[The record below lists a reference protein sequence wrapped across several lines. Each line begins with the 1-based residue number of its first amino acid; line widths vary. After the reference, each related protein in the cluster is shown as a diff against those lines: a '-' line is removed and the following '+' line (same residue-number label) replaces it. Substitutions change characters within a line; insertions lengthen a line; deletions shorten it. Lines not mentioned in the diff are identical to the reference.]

1 MSNRFREHLEPDN
14 KMTSLP
20 RRMICHVPLE
30 EVQGYKE
37 KLDAIVEIGGY
48 SHVGKMTLVPMESFE
63 KVSLQ
68 DAIRKLSLLRNQFPI
83 IHLYFQQVGLKP
95 ELDKLLLQA
104 DQIVFWEDNPERNQ
118 KKKN

>member
-14 KMTSLP
+14 KMMSLP

-48 SHVGKMTLVPMESFE
+48 S
-63 KVSLQ
+63 
-68 DAIRKLSLLRNQFPI
+68 RNNF
-83 IHLYFQQVGLKP
+83 V
-95 ELDKLLLQA
+95 
-104 DQIVFWEDNPERNQ
+104 
-118 KKKN
+118 